1 MKLPTL
7 AVLVCSILAA
17 AAGIDGKWISEFKMP
32 AGKKGGEARG
42 VQVTLNLKADGSR
55 LTGSVTQAMGRR
67 DRTLEIQDG
76 KMEGSRFSF
85 VTVQKTRKGENKLL
99 WQGTVEGDELKGT
112 RTREGGRRGM
122 PFTARRG

>member
-99 WQGTVEGDELKGT
+99 WQGTLEGDELKGT
-112 RTREGGRRGM
+112 RTREGGRRGI

>member
-32 AGKKGGEARG
+32 AGKKGGEARS